1 MTQVSKYPIT
11 DNVYQ
16 RILDIFFKSLVEIKT
31 GDEAKQFI
39 KDFLSPAEQIMLSKR
54 LAIAFLLEKKYE
66 FRQISRILRVSLTT
80 VAKVSMMR
88 KYGGEGYQKIINK
101 ILREEQVK
109 DFLEKVGES
118 LTEVVSKGKG
128 SGTWRYLNQE
138 LKTKRQSKPF

>member
-1 MTQVSKYPIT
+1 MTQISKYPIT

-16 RILDIFFKSLVEIKT
+16 RILDIFFKSLVEIQT

-39 KDFLSPAEQIMLSKR
+39 KDFLSPTEQIMLSKR

-66 FRQISRILRVSLTT
+66 FRQISRILRVSLST

-101 ILREEQVK
+101 ILKEEQVK
-109 DFLEKVGES
+109 DFLAKVGES

>member
-66 FRQISRILRVSLTT
+66 FREISRILRVSLST

-101 ILREEQVK
+101 ILKEEQVK
-109 DFLEKVGES
+109 DFLAKVGES
-118 LTEVVSKGKG
+118 LTEVMGKGKG
-128 SGTWRYLNQE
+128 SGTWRYLHQE
-138 LKTKRQSKPF
+138 LKTKRQAKPF

>member
-39 KDFLSPAEQIMLSKR
+39 KDFLSPAEQIMLAKR

-66 FRQISRILRVSLTT
+66 FREITRILRVSLST

-101 ILREEQVK
+101 ILKEEQVK
-109 DFLEKVGES
+109 DFLAKVGES
-118 LTEVVSKGKG
+118 LTEVMGKGKG

-138 LKTKRQSKPF
+138 LKTKRQRKPF

>member
-1 MTQVSKYPIT
+1 MTQISKYPIT

-39 KDFLSPAEQIMLSKR
+39 KDFLSPTEQIMLSKR

-128 SGTWRYLNQE
+128 SATWRYLNQE
-138 LKTKRQSKPF
+138 LKTKRQSRPF